1 MKIGILLGSIR
12 KGRKSLMVGSRLIE
26 EGKQFEK
33 AEFELIDI
41 KNYNLPIMPKKLSE
55 YDGSEPEY
63 DDLMSLQQ
71 KLNEQDG
78 FIFIVPEYNHGITA
92 ALKNVLDY
100 YYTEFNNKALGIVS
114 YGLDGGVRA
123 AEQVRLIAGELRM
136 ADVRTHPTL
145 NLFTEFKDDQ
155 FVPLP
160 FNIKRI
166 HTLFEDVTQWS
177 TALSGLRK

>member
-12 KGRKSLMVGSRLIE
+12 EGRKSLMVGERLLE
-26 EGKQFEK
+26 EGKQFKK

-41 KNYNLPIMPKKLSE
+41 KEYNLPVMPKKLSE

-63 DDLMSLQQ
+63 ENLMKLQD
-71 KLNEQDG
+71 KLNQQDG
-78 FIFIVPEYNHGITA
+78 FIFVVPEYNHGITA
-92 ALKNVLDY
+92 ALKNVLDF

-123 AEQVRLIAGELRM
+123 AEQVRSIAGELRM
-136 ADVRTHPTL
+136 ADVRTHPTI
-145 NLFTEFKDDQ
+145 NLFSEFKDNK
-155 FVPLP
+155 FVPLG

-177 TALSGLRK
+177 EALSSLRK

>member
-12 KGRKSLMVGSRLIE
+12 EGRKSLMVGKRIAE
-26 EGKQFEK
+26 EGSQFEK
-33 AEFELIDI
+33 AEFEIIDI
-41 KNYNLPIMPKKLSE
+41 KDYNLPVIPKRLSE

-63 DDLMSLQQ
+63 DDLMKLQQ
-71 KLNEQDG
+71 RLNEHDG
-78 FIFIVPEYNHGITA
+78 YIFVVPEYNHGITA
-92 ALKNVLDY
+92 ALKNVLEY
-100 YYTEFNNKALGIVS
+100 YYVEFNNKALGIVS

-136 ADVRTHPTL
+136 ADVRTHPTI
-145 NLFTEFKDDQ
+145 NLFTEFKDNQ

-177 TALSGLRK
+177 EALSVLRK